1 MNLMKLKL
9 SVIVALALTSSV
21 SLGAAEKLTTGTINV
36 YSATP
41 LPSLGLP
48 LNIVPANIQIATPK
62 AINAQSGVSLADYM
76 STNMQSVSVTE
87 MGGNPWQPEVTF
99 RGYSASPLLG
109 MPQGMS
115 TYVDG
120 VRVNEPFGDVTL
132 WDKIPNFAIG
142 GMQLVP
148 GSNPMYGLNTLGG
161 AIAIQTKSGRQ
172 AQGVGIEAEYGS
184 WNRQRALV
192 EYGGVSKDGSMD
204 FYIGH
209 QTTKEDGWRQFS
221 PSHLNQV
228 LFFHFANLF

>member
-1 MNLMKLKL
+1 MKLKL
-9 SVIVALALTSSV
+9 SAIVALALTSSV
-21 SLGAAEKLTTGTINV
+21 SLGAAEKLSTSTINV

-48 LNIVPANIQIATPK
+48 LNIIPANIQIATPK

-132 WDKIPNFAIG
+132 WDKILTL
-142 GMQLVP
+142 QLVVC
-148 GSNPMYGLNTLGG
+148 SLF
-161 AIAIQTKSGRQ
+161 Q
-172 AQGVGIEAEYGS
+172 APTQCM
-184 WNRQRALV
+184 AL
-192 EYGGVSKDGSMD
+192 
-204 FYIGH
+204 I
-209 QTTKEDGWRQFS
+209 
-221 PSHLNQV
+221 P
-228 LFFHFANLF
+228 